1 MTTRDYEPVI
11 GMEIHAE
18 LRTRSKMFCG
28 CAVADTTTAEPNT
41 HICPVCTGLPGAMPV
56 ANRAA
61 IEQAILVGLALN
73 CGINE
78 RAVFA
83 RKNYFY
89 PDLPK
94 GYQISQ
100 YAHPIASGGW
110 LAISDGD
117 GQTQRIGV
125 RRAHLEEDTAK
136 LFHVH
141 GATGAAH
148 TLIDFNRSG
157 VPLLEIVSEPEM
169 HLAETAVA
177 YGNQVRQVLRYL
189 GVNSGDME
197 KGVLRFE
204 ANVSVR
210 RRGAEQLGTRTEIK
224 NLNSFHA
231 MAQAI
236 DYEIRRQIAVLE
248 RGGTVVQETRG
259 WDESRGA
266 TFVQRGKEE
275 AHDYRYFPEP
285 DLPPLQIDRAWVDEV
300 RGTLPE
306 LPTAK
311 VQRFVTAHGLPRRDA
326 RLLAA
331 ERARADYFDAAVA
344 AYDGEPAEV
353 SKWIVGE
360 LFHLLHATE
369 TPIEEGLV
377 TPEDLAALIA
387 LVDDGT
393 LNQPTAREVL
403 ATVFETGE
411 PPREIVAA
419 QGLKQIDD
427 AETLASLIN
436 ELLAEHPT
444 QVHAYHG
451 GKEGLRHWFVG
462 QVMRA
467 TRGRADPDL
476 TQRLLVEALEGARQP
491 S

>member
-1 MTTRDYEPVI
+1 MTARDYEPVI

-28 CAVADTTTAEPNT
+28 CAVADTTAAEPNT

-73 CGINE
+73 CRINE

-100 YAHPIASGGW
+100 YDHPIASDGW
-110 LAISDGD
+110 LAISEGD
-117 GQTQRIGV
+117 GQTRRIGV

-141 GATGAAH
+141 GSDGAAH

-169 HLAETAVA
+169 HSAETAVA
-177 YGNQVRQVLRYL
+177 YGNQIRQILRYL
-189 GVNSGDME
+189 RVNSGDME

-224 NLNSFHA
+224 NLNSFRA

-300 RGTLPE
+300 RAALPE
-306 LPTAK
+306 LPAARE
-311 VQRFVTAHGLPRRDA
+311 QRFVTTYGLPRHDA

-344 AYDGEPAEV
+344 AYDGDPTEV

-360 LFHLLHATE
+360 LFHLLHAKE
-369 TPIEEGLV
+369 MSIEEARV
-377 TPEDLAALIA
+377 TPEHLTALIA
-387 LVDDGT
+387 LVDNGT

-403 ATVFETGE
+403 ATVFESGE

-419 QGLKQIDD
+419 RGLTQIDD
-427 AETLASLIN
+427 AETLAALIA
-436 ELLAEHPT
+436 ELLTEHPD
-444 QVHAYHG
+444 QVRAYRA

-476 TQRLLVEALEGARQP
+476 TQQLLVEALDKTPQP
-491 S
+491 T